1 MASIDSKFLDLE
13 DARIHYAI
21 AGEGSPIVFIHGF
34 ACDLTMWEPQVS
46 FFSKQFQTLRY
57 DARGFGA
64 SSLPGDASYGHYHD
78 LALILEHLNMTPAYV
93 VGLSRGGSI
102 ALNFAITYPH
112 HVRKLVL
119 AGASPGPNQATKVHD
134 SGPNEGYHL
143 LLELA
148 RKEGIP
154 AAKTQYANS
163 GIFSAAQTNPEVLS
177 LVHQMLST
185 YSGWHFLNNDPQVDP
200 DPPAHEQLANIKAP
214 TLAIVG
220 SEDVPLFHKLAD
232 MVETQTPNAT
242 KVIIPGSG
250 HMVNLEAIEQFNNV
264 VLDFLE
270 N

>member
-1 MASIDSKFLDLE
+1 MARIDSKFLDLK
-13 DARIHYAI
+13 DARIHYEVTGQGTPI
-21 AGEGSPIVFIHGF
+21 AFIHGF
-34 ACDLTMWEPQVS
+34 ACDLTMWEPQIS
-46 FFSKQFQTLRY
+46 FFSKRFRTLRY

-64 SSLPGDASYGHYHD
+64 SSPPSDESYGHYHD
-78 LALILEHLNMTPAYV
+78 LALILEHLNMAPAHV

-102 ALNFAITYPH
+102 ALNFAVTYPH

-119 AGASPGPNQATKVHD
+119 AGASPGPNQATKVLD

-143 LLELA
+143 LLDLA
-148 RKEGIP
+148 RKEGIH
-154 AAKTQYANS
+154 AAKAQYANS
-163 GIFSAAQTNPEVLS
+163 GIFAAAQTNPGVLAS
-177 LVHQMLST
+177 VHGMLSA
-185 YSGWHFLNNDPQVDP
+185 YSGWHFLNDDPQVDP

-232 MVETQTPNAT
+232 MVESQTADAT

-250 HMVNLEAIEQFNNV
+250 HMVNLEATEQFNSV

-270 N
+270 K